1 MYSSELSFV
10 GVLLYFKQYPC
21 ELKCVLKDLF
31 VWGGLAPDHDRCLGG
46 SYGKTVLI
54 FFYD

>member
-1 MYSSELSFV
+1 MYASELSFV

-31 VWGGLAPDHDRCLGG
+31 VWSGLAPG
-46 SYGKTVLI
+46 SLPGRELWKNSAYFLL
-54 FFYD
+54 